1 MGTARAK
8 YQTTAPGDE
17 SREMAMKNTRRHYK
31 EKSARAPGRSGG
43 GTVKSGKRS
52 TYKDG
57 YRS

>member
-17 SREMAMKNTRRHYK
+17 SREMAMKNPRRHF
-31 EKSARAPGRSGG
+31 KSAAARAPGKSGG

-52 TYKDG
+52 TYKSG
-57 YRS
+57 YRD